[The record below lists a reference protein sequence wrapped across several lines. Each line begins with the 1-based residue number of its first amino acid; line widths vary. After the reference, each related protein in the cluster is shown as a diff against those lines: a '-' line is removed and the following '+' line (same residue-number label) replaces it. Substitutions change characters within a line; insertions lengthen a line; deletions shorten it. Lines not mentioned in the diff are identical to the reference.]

1 MEDLFAKDLEALR
14 ARSLDRHL
22 REITGAQGPEV
33 EIGGRRLINFS
44 SNDYLG
50 LANDPRLRE
59 AATAA
64 IAEFG
69 VGTGASRLI
78 SGNLSPHL
86 RLERALAKWKGTE
99 AALCFSSGYAA
110 ALGTIPALM
119 GKDDVVLLDK
129 LCHASLIDGA
139 KLSGAVLRVFPHNH
153 LRKLE
158 SHLEWAQRE
167 HPGKRVLIVTESV
180 FSMDGD
186 RAPLRE
192 LVELRKRFG
201 ALLMI
206 DEAHTIGVI
215 GSHGRGLAVEENVSK
230 EIDVQMGTLSKALGT
245 SGGYICG
252 SRTLID
258 WLINRARSFI
268 YSTAPPPAIA
278 AAALAAVDFLA
289 SPEGEERRLLL
300 WKRIRLIQQLL
311 PRAGLKGE
319 AVAARSA
326 IFPWIVGD
334 EQATLNLASA
344 LQSDGFLVPAIRY
357 PTVAKGAA
365 RLRIT
370 VTAAHE
376 EAQIEALCETIKR
389 RGCCG
394 KLQST
399 RNRSKIGFSFSMV
412 VWGQSLRSVIN
423 AVFRAKCSCQFGSVG
438 ICGIARRITFLA
450 VSAFAIKWLRTIS
463 AETGSSSTFQQ
474 S

>member
-14 ARSLDRHL
+14 ERALDRHL

-33 EIGGRRLINFS
+33 EIDGRRLINFS

-64 IAEFG
+64 IDKFG
-69 VGTGASRLI
+69 VGAGASRLI

-86 RLERALAKWKGTE
+86 RLERALAKWKGTQ

-110 ALGTIPALM
+110 ALGTIPALV
-119 GKDDVVLLDK
+119 GKSDVVVLDK

-153 LRKLE
+153 VSKLE

-167 HPGKRVLIVTESV
+167 HPSNRVLIITESV

-192 LVELRKRFG
+192 LVELKKRFG

-206 DEAHTIGVI
+206 DEAHAIGVI
-215 GSHGRGLAVEENVSK
+215 GPNGRGLAAEENVS
-230 EIDVQMGTLSKALGT
+230 EEVDVQMGTLSKALGT

-252 SRTLID
+252 SRTVID

-268 YSTAPPPAIA
+268 YSTAPPPAVA
-278 AAALAAVDFLA
+278 AAALTAVDFLA
-289 SPEGEERRLLL
+289 SPEGEQRRLLL
-300 WKRIRLIQQLL
+300 WKGIRLMQQLL
-311 PRAGLKGE
+311 PCAESKGGD
-319 AVAARSA
+319 VAASSA
-326 IFPWIVGD
+326 IFPLIVGD
-334 EQATLNLASA
+334 EKAALDLATA
-344 LQSDGFLVPAIRY
+344 LQSEGFLVPAIRY

-370 VTAAHE
+370 VTAVHQ
-376 EAQIEALCETIKR
+376 EAQIRALCEAI
-389 RGCCG
+389 
-394 KLQST
+394 
-399 RNRSKIGFSFSMV
+399 SKMT
-412 VWGQSLRSVIN
+412 
-423 AVFRAKCSCQFGSVG
+423 KH
-438 ICGIARRITFLA
+438 
-450 VSAFAIKWLRTIS
+450 
-463 AETGSSSTFQQ
+463 
-474 S
+474 